1 MKRLLADLRLL
12 YAASG
17 RTRWVYPWVIA
28 AALALTWVDNPP
40 SPLVLTCPIVL
51 LLWARLG
58 ARLLSLLEQAH
69 RLRLPG
75 LRKRFARL
83 FALAVA
89 GTVLLPVLL
98 YTPRGSDPSLTAPT
112 LLLCAS
118 GGLLLATAPAW
129 SSTALLCLPP
139 LGFMLHYWV
148 GVPLDAYP
156 RSTML
161 AIAAACV
168 AGATWAYR
176 RASTPRP
183 VALAPWL
190 RPLWMNLQPRLPGDG
205 AIRQVVASQTGRR
218 GWMQG
223 IARPSVPSGLHGAP
237 ERAMRFAL
245 GPGFAPGS
253 AAGTALAVLVMPSLV
268 LLWTLL
274 LVGTQSPTL
283 PLILANVMANLSSAK
298 FLQRLWLWR
307 KHGNL
312 GLMESA
318 LLPGLGAPGQIGTL
332 FNQVVLKCAIAA
344 MLPWLGLSWL
354 LGLLRH
360 APTAYYPLT
369 VSITLTGTLLASTIL
384 LACLRWPRSVLA
396 LVVAHC
402 ALTLLGAIS
411 IGQVGL
417 PRAVAPHWLAPA
429 WSLLLLGMVIV
440 YNLVARQSS
449 KRPHPWLLN

>member
-1 MKRLLADLRLL
+1 MNRLLADLRLL
-12 YAASG
+12 YTASG
-17 RTRWVYPWVIA
+17 RTRWIYPWVIA
-28 AALALTWVDNPP
+28 AAFAMTWAYDPP
-40 SPLVLTCPIVL
+40 SPLVLACPIVL

-75 LRKRFARL
+75 LRKHFARL

-98 YTPRGSDPSLTAPT
+98 YTLRGSDPSLATPT

-156 RSTML
+156 RTTML
-161 AIAAACV
+161 VVAAACV

-176 RASTPRP
+176 RASAPRP
-183 VALAPWL
+183 DALAPWL
-190 RPLWMNLQPRLPGDG
+190 RPLWMNLQPRPPGAG
-205 AIRQVVASQTGRR
+205 TIRQTVQSQSGRLA
-218 GWMQG
+218 WMQG
-223 IARPSVPSGLHGAP
+223 IAHPSVPSHLQRAP

-253 AAGTALAVLVMPSLV
+253 AAGTVLAVVVMPSLV

-274 LVGTQSPTL
+274 VVGTQSPTL

-307 KHGNL
+307 RHGNV

-360 APTAYYPLT
+360 APAAYYPLT
-369 VSITLTGTLLASTIL
+369 VSITLSGTLLASTVL
-384 LACLRWPRSVLA
+384 LACLRWPRSVSA
-396 LVVAHC
+396 LVVAQC
-402 ALTLLGAIS
+402 TLTLLGAIS
-411 IGQVGL
+411 IGQVGR
-417 PRAVAPHWLAPA
+417 PGAVPPHWLAPA

-449 KRPHPWLLN
+449 RRPHPWLLN